1 MLAALLL
8 PLAALLEAGGDA
20 VIRRGLH
27 GRSVVLLVAGA
38 AILFAYGVV
47 VNTAPW
53 EFGRLLGVYVAV
65 FFVMAQVLDAV
76 MFGARPSVSILIGGA
91 LIVAG
96 GLVVAAGRGSAL

>member
-27 GRSVVLLVAGA
+27 GRSLVLLAVGA

-53 EFGRLLGVYVAV
+53 DFGRLLGVYVAV
-65 FFVMAQVLDAV
+65 FFVMAQVLNAV
-76 MFGARPSVSILIGGA
+76 VFGIRPSVSILVGGV
-91 LIVAG
+91 LVVAG
-96 GLVVAAGRGSAL
+96 GIVVAMGRGSAP

>member
-27 GRSVVLLVAGA
+27 GRSLVLLAVGA
-38 AILFAYGVV
+38 AILFAYGVL

-53 EFGRLLGVYVAV
+53 AV
-65 FFVMAQVLDAV
+65 
-76 MFGARPSVSILIGGA
+76 G
-91 LIVAG
+91 
-96 GLVVAAGRGSAL
+96 

>member
-27 GRSVVLLVAGA
+27 GRSLVLLACGA

-53 EFGRLLGVYVAV
+53 DFGRLLGVYVAI
-65 FFVMAQVLDAV
+65 FFVLAQVLDALV
-76 MFGARPSVSILIGGA
+76 FGARPSVSILVGGA
-91 LIVAG
+91 LVVAG
-96 GLVVAAGRGSAL
+96 GLVVAVGK